1 MAGITPTLAE
11 VGHVLWGAN
20 WAEPLA
26 VTMRLTKEEVV
37 ALDAHPEKIP
47 PGTAEQLIIL
57 CRVRIQEI
65 GAILEC
71 LKSTESSMAIG
82 R

>member
-47 PGTAEQLIIL
+47 PGTAEQFVIL

-65 GAILEC
+65 GAILER
-71 LKSTESSMAIG
+71 LKMTESPMAIE